1 MDLEK
6 LGASKEHE
14 GQALIHIIQIQ
25 EEPNLSPNG
34 GTEETNGQQ
43 IFFLISGGLFND
55 SPSLER
61 KLINLAT
68 KKEKIIIFI

>member
-43 IFFLISGGLFND
+43 ICFLISGGLFND